1 MQRRKR
7 RMRNHEAKLST
18 DASSMVR
25 AQGKASVGIVNTA
38 QDASN
43 TSLEIFPITGN
54 NSPSA

>member
-1 MQRRKR
+1 
-7 RMRNHEAKLST
+7 MRNHEAKLST

-25 AQGKASVGIVNTA
+25 AQGKASVGIINTA

-43 TSLEIFPITGN
+43 TSLDIFPITGN